1 MFSFNRGMVMKQTS
15 RATIRPG
22 AGAEPYLKQTPT
34 VVNEHRPRAMGES
47 DLRSLLPIQ
56 TSVDD
61 GDALAGTSEE
71 SEDGYAA
78 FRAQQNASMM
88 NRATTQLQP
97 KKSGERRYK
106 KLFRMAEEQR
116 LAEKAQREAA
126 TAEMFEALPDGDSGM
141 SADEVFALT
150 TQRRNAATTGLM
162 EAQGRRAF
170 ASLAGTDAAMSTTE
184 ADTLTDQR
192 RNAATT
198 GLMEA
203 QGRRAFDNLPAND
216 AAMSTTEADTLT
228 DQRRNAATTGLM
240 EAQGRRAFDNLPAN
254 DAAFSNEE
262 REDIKAQARRNAAAG
277 RESDVGTDSVE
288 IGSEEL
294 EDVRDEGAI
303 GLSTGVEARNP
314 AMPAGIL
321 TGGRKRGGIRWAGD
335 DADPNAAP
343 ERIKHFE
350 YTDPSVQV
358 AQEEEFTG
366 PALRN
371 GDGNPAAYA
380 ASLSDDEA
388 SANARQRKYQL
399 MDMVTS
405 MPRAET
411 QDNVYAQDIASPDL
425 LQYGKTK
432 LSNEE
437 SDEFWEESVQARRKQ
452 NQRLGKRGY
461 STEDRKRVA
470 RTGNGGSGFMNSLI
484 GALGLGKLFGTSR
497 DRTFDAA
504 PNVRPRTKPRSW
516 FQRLFGTS
524 RRVGRAD
531 G

>member
-1 MFSFNRGMVMKQTS
+1 
-15 RATIRPG
+15 
-22 AGAEPYLKQTPT
+22 
-34 VVNEHRPRAMGES
+34 MGES

-71 SEDGYAA
+71 SEDSYAA

-150 TQRRNAATTGLM
+150 NQRRNAATTGLM

-170 ASLAGTDAAMSTTE
+170 ASLAGGDAAMSTTE
-184 ADTLTDQR
+184 ADTLTNQR

-203 QGRRAFDNLPAND
+203 QGRRAFASLA
-216 AAMSTTEADTLT
+216 
-228 DQRRNAATTGLM
+228 G
-240 EAQGRRAFDNLPAN
+240 G

-277 RESDVGTDSVE
+277 RESDLGTDSVE

-294 EDVRDEGAI
+294 EDVREEGAI
-303 GLSTGVEARNP
+303 GLGIGVEARNP
-314 AMPAGIL
+314 AIPAGIL

-399 MDMVTS
+399 MDMVKS
-405 MPRAET
+405 MPRTET

-432 LSNEE
+432 LSNED
-437 SDEFWEESVQARRKQ
+437 SDEFWEKSVQARRKQ
-452 NQRLGKRGY
+452 NGALGKRGY

-524 RRVGRAD
+524 RRMGRAD